1 MVWYSAKQMRLL
13 VCVHCQKKTVLV
25 LVIFEIRN
33 IYLQQPMLNEVR
45 ERDRERE
52 GERERERERE
62 IERDRETGRETE
74 RGERERQ

>member
-1 MVWYSAKQMRLL
+1 MRLL

-52 GERERERERE
+52 GERERERE
-62 IERDRETGRETE
+62 IERDRETGRERY
-74 RGERERQ
+74 RGERETGRERDI